1 MAPALKFGQYTVLS
15 SLGKGGMGEV
25 WRARDQNL
33 GREVAIKT
41 LPEAFA
47 RDRERLSRF
56 QREARLLATLNHPN
70 IAAVHEFEEENGVHF
85 LVLELAKVRRCRV
98 ALPAVGFRSRS
109 RCDWRFRFARQ
120 SKRRTETVLST
131 AI

>member
-1 MAPALKFGQYTVLS
+1 LETFYAVAYSFQDLRMAPALKFGQYTVLS

-47 RDRERLSRF
+47 RDRE
-56 QREARLLATLNHPN
+56 QRSE
-70 IAAVHEFEEENGVHF
+70 
-85 LVLELAKVRRCRV
+85 
-98 ALPAVGFRSRS
+98 
-109 RCDWRFRFARQ
+109 
-120 SKRRTETVLST
+120 
-131 AI
+131 